1 MGAYY
6 ICLVAGIILTVVF
19 ITLMIIDNEYGGDH
33 WAGIFL
39 CGLFAMVSWAGFF
52 FGVGD
57 KHGAN
62 AVARGEYKTYYLY
75 DKDGNVTDTIAKW
88 NNGN

>member
-1 MGAYY
+1 MGVYN
-6 ICLVAGIILTVVF
+6 ICLIMGIVLTVAF
-19 ITLMIIDNEYGGDH
+19 IALMIIDDEYRSDH
-33 WAGIFL
+33 WTGIFL
-39 CGLFAMVSWAGFF
+39 CGLFAMVSWGGFF

-57 KHGAN
+57 RHGAN
-62 AVARGEYKTYYLY
+62 AAARGQYKTYYLY